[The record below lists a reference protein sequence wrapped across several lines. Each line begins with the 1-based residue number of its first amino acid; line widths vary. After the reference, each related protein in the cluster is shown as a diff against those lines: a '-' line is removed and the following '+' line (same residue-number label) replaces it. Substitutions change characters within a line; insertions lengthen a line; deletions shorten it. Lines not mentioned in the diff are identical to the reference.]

1 MSKKYIIATLAIL
14 LLPLTLGAQGLR
26 GSYFLDNSIVRTK
39 LNPAFSPRANYF
51 QLPVLSNTGVGVYG
65 NIGASNVLYPMD
77 GSLYLF
83 LNKNVSAD
91 QFVNSLPAMPGI
103 DISFDTNLLSFGFYG
118 SDHSFWSVETGL
130 TVDASVGLP
139 KEFLE
144 FAKRGPENGR
154 VYSLKGFN
162 IYANAS
168 LYASLGYSRDL
179 SDVVKGLKIGAKA
192 RLLIPAAE
200 ASVDLGNS
208 TITADNQQ
216 LLVNTDATGTL
227 ASTFFRLIPAEN
239 AGEAPQFEFL
249 TKYAPAGYGF
259 GIDLGAEYRLSVG
272 SVMDGLTF
280 SFSVLN
286 LGAKFYKAQN
296 LQKLASKGNV
306 VYTGAENIT
315 FDENSNIGDVFTKL
329 GEDFVKLGNFTDVS
343 DDKDATMMT
352 RPTFNFGVEYPFV
365 NDKMSVGLLYTLNQ
379 RMNRTL
385 SHELTVSYNL
395 NPCKWFNLGVNYSFL
410 NVYKSVGWILEFSPK
425 AGVDFFIGTDFL
437 YTEMMPKLFLPVDKL
452 WTNVNFGLTLMLG
465 SKHAK

>member
-1 MSKKYIIATLAIL
+1 MRRQHIL
-14 LLPLTLGAQGLR
+14 LALALVLLPVSVGAQGLK
-26 GSYFLDNSIVRTK
+26 GSYFLDNSLARTK

-51 QLPVLSNTGVGVYG
+51 QLPVLGNTSLGVYG
-65 NIGASNVLYPMD
+65 NIGASNILYPID
-77 GSLYLF
+77 GTLYLF
-83 LNKNVSAD
+83 LNKNVSSD

-103 DISFDTNLLSFGFYG
+103 DINFDTDLISFGFY
-118 SDHSFWSVETGL
+118 SSEHSFWSVETGL

-154 VYSLKGFN
+154 IYSLKGFN

-179 SDVVKGLKIGAKA
+179 SDVVKGLRIGAKA

-216 LLVNTDATGTL
+216 LQVNTDATGTL
-227 ASTFFRLIPAEN
+227 ASTFFRLQPAAN

-272 SVMDGLTF
+272 SVVDGLTF
-280 SFSVLN
+280 SFSILN

-296 LQKLASKGNV
+296 VQKLASNGNV
-306 VYTGAENIT
+306 VYTGAEGIT
-315 FDENSNIGDVFTKL
+315 L
-329 GEDFVKLGNFTDVS
+329 
-343 DDKDATMMT
+343 
-352 RPTFNFGVEYPFV
+352 
-365 NDKMSVGLLYTLNQ
+365 
-379 RMNRTL
+379 
-385 SHELTVSYNL
+385 
-395 NPCKWFNLGVNYSFL
+395 
-410 NVYKSVGWILEFSPK
+410 
-425 AGVDFFIGTDFL
+425 
-437 YTEMMPKLFLPVDKL
+437 
-452 WTNVNFGLTLMLG
+452 
-465 SKHAK
+465 